1 MPGQILINPDVI
13 NDKRDAL
20 AVAWN
25 EALRI
30 LMEDIGFEP
39 EFDITP
45 EQEEFFRG
53 TAYAEGEGT
62 SAEKGGN
69 VLGKL
74 DPATWGGSGGK
85 TIMRADT
92 RTYRELHPP
101 TELRSTLPTPL
112 EAANEAVGNQIPS
125 DNPAVN
131 LVNQFI
137 AGAGKFGMARAV
149 SPGGRVVVAH
159 EFEGREISAGR
170 AKLLREHTQ
179 RAEQSMR
186 LRAAEMQQSAQQR
199 EGGGGIVLRKAT
211 ALDHHTAAA
220 GPQNFT
226 YDPGRAYRR
235 VGGIEG
241 LRDLVDMGGLMPHPT
256 GSKKNPLGGSSGP
269 FGRKVFFKAGH
280 PEIAYSGPITVEM
293 NANADTAPG
302 RYEKKADTKRFSGF
316 IHAESG
322 EGLMLQNVS
331 RILHDDGSV
340 IYSRERDGFSGL
352 LPVVNSYLAKN
363 GARTVGSIGEG
374 RPAREAAIAASE
386 EAQRQQALADAARAS
401 KSGLTERL
409 KKR

>member
-1 MPGQILINPDVI
+1 MPGQILINPDVM

-39 EFDITP
+39 EFDITL

-62 SAEKGGN
+62 SAEKGGD
-69 VLGKL
+69 VLGTL
-74 DPATWGGSGGK
+74 NPDRWGFDGK
-85 TIMRADT
+85 ASIRADT
-92 RTYRELHPP
+92 RTYRDLHPP
-101 TELRSTLPTPL
+101 KELRSTIPTPL
-112 EAANEAVGNQIPS
+112 EAANAAVGNQIPS
-125 DNPAVN
+125 NNPVVN
-131 LVNQFI
+131 LINQFI
-137 AGAGKFGMARAV
+137 AGAGKFGRARAV

-159 EFEGREISAGR
+159 EFEGRNISAGR
-170 AKLLREHTQ
+170 AKLLWEHTQ

-186 LRAAEMQQSAQQR
+186 LRAAEMRQSEQQR

-220 GPQNFT
+220 GPQGFT

-241 LRDLVDMGGLMPHPT
+241 LRDLVDVGGLMPHPA

-302 RYEKKADTKRFSGF
+302 RYEKQADTKRFSGF
-316 IHAESG
+316 INAESG
-322 EGLMLQNVS
+322 EGLMLQNIS
-331 RILHDDGSV
+331 RILHDDGTV

-363 GARTVGSIGEG
+363 GARTVGSLGEG

-386 EAQRQQALADAARAS
+386 EAQRQQALANAARAS